1 MSEHTPKGPKGVKAP
16 KALPQ
21 KPKRGKKPQ
30 EELEEL
36 RDHLPSVPRA
46 PLAKS
51 LTAAQR
57 KMLLKGAK
65 QKTSTTPTG
74 GTPEKPGGYI
84 PTPGFPKITAIIA
97 ANQQAVIAQLD
108 DYGYEEWSTAYN
120 LVITTLTDLY
130 GEQITYQ
137 ATQEIDFPDFTWT
150 ELVYYPEEVSKK
162 MAQYLSEIINWVQDK
177 AIKADEALGPN
188 PENPVD
194 HEYVKD
200 VLDDTIQ
207 SAIDYYSDDGITH
220 LPKSGETPRSGSFIG
235 GFHE

>member
-1 MSEHTPKGPKGVKAP
+1 MAEHTPRGPKGVKAP

-36 RDHLPSVPRA
+36 REHLPSVPRA

-65 QKTSTTPTG
+65 GKTSTTATG
-74 GTPEKPGGYI
+74 GTPEEPGIYI
-84 PTPGFPKITAIIA
+84 PTPGFPKLLNIIV
-97 ANQQAVIAQLD
+97 ANQQAVIAQLN
-108 DYGYEEWSTAYN
+108 DYGYEDWSTAYD
-120 LVITTLTDLY
+120 LVINTLTDLY

-137 ATQEIDFPDFTWT
+137 AIQEIDFPEFTWT
-150 ELVYYPEEVSKK
+150 ELVYYPEEVSNK
-162 MAQYLSEIINWVQDK
+162 MAKYLSELINWIQDK
-177 AIKADEALGPN
+177 AIKADEALGPDPN
-188 PENPVD
+188 NPVD
-194 HEYVKD
+194 HELVRNM
-200 VLDDTIQ
+200 LDDALQT
-207 SAIDYYSDDGITH
+207 AIDSYADDGVIH
-220 LPKSGETPRSGSFIG
+220 LPKSGETPRSGSFRG